1 MLERGGRERIPSR
14 PISLLPRAP
23 HLAASSLRVYH
34 RHGGA
39 ARREPDQ
46 IILLK
51 LLGIHPSPPPTAE
64 SHRSVWDVG
73 RGRLGYGSIVRDDNP
88 KIRGVLWTVVAAVG
102 CVRHFLREN
111 GKTKMRLTASRGRL
125 QSLFLAAVLSAHV
138 PTHSRLQ
145 SSDGIKPV

>member
-1 MLERGGRERIPSR
+1 MFERGGRERIPSR

-51 LLGIHPSPPPTAE
+51 LLGIHPSPAPTTHRRPKATVRYGMWGAVGWDTDQ
-64 SHRSVWDVG
+64 SCAMTTPKFAAFSGQSLPRSVAFV
-73 RGRLGYGSIVRDDNP
+73 I
-88 KIRGVLWTVVAAVG
+88 
-102 CVRHFLREN
+102 F
-111 GKTKMRLTASRGRL
+111 
-125 QSLFLAAVLSAHV
+125 
-138 PTHSRLQ
+138 
-145 SSDGIKPV
+145 